1 MIDRAAEQ
9 QTLWQA
15 QGGRAVATGFSLRNS
30 ELQTQNPE
38 FRTALK
44 AVAKEMEA
52 MFVYQMLK
60 AMRETTNSGFFGKGL
75 GNETYTSLFDME
87 LARLFAERGLGLQNM
102 LIEELNRRA
111 EITEHG
117 APSLT
122 LPHRGG
128 GQEREG
134 LRTPNPEYSFPVKG
148 RISSWFG
155 MRQDPFT
162 GEEKFHHGIDIAAPQ
177 GREIFPVKNG
187 KVIFSGY
194 LPRYGNTVIIEHEN
208 GFITKYAHNMVNLV
222 SAGEDVGPDRVI
234 ALVGS
239 TGRAT
244 GPHLH
249 FEVKYK
255 GENIDPLKLWAWRS

>member
-1 MIDRAAEQ
+1 MIDRSS
-9 QTLWQA
+9 
-15 QGGRAVATGFSLRNS
+15 RAVAAGFSLRNT

-38 FRTALK
+38 LRTLPGVRQGGPNSELK

-87 LARLFAERGLGLQNM
+87 LARLFAERGLGLQDM
-102 LIEELNRRA
+102 LLKELNRGVEESEVIGEKSNPPTPPLSTFDPR
-111 EITEHG
+111 
-117 APSLT
+117 PSS
-122 LPHRGG
+122 LPVDG
-128 GQEREG
+128 
-134 LRTPNPEYSFPVKG
+134 T
-148 RISSWFG
+148 ISSPFG

-187 KVIFSGY
+187 KAIFSGY
-194 LPRYGNTVIIEHEN
+194 LPRYGNTVIIEHED
-208 GFITKYAHNMVNLV
+208 GFISKYAHNMVNLV
-222 SAGEDVGPDRVI
+222 SAGEDVGPDHVI

-255 GENIDPLKLWAWRS
+255 GENIDPMSGKLWARK